1 MLRVRAGSVHP
12 VTAPPITDGAVL
24 VADDGRITAVAA
36 HAQVPDPPGA
46 RRVEF
51 PDAVLVPGLVNAH
64 THLEL
69 THLAGRNPERE
80 FSRWIRTIR
89 ALKDATTPE
98 EFDHSAEQGVRDCW
112 MAGVTCVADTGST
125 GAPLRALVRLG
136 ARGIYYQEV
145 FGPDPADRA
154 ATLAEL
160 RAAVAR
166 LGPVASGRAR
176 LGVSPHAP
184 YTVSEPLYRA
194 VAAFAR
200 REALPLAV
208 HLAESRE
215 ETALVRDGA
224 GSFAEALRARGIPVQ
239 AHHCS
244 PVQYLLQLGV
254 LERATGWLCIH
265 CVQVDE
271 GDIDIL
277 RRAGVGLASC
287 PRSNRAHAHG
297 TAPLSA
303 LRAAGI
309 PVGLGTDSVV
319 SAGDVNLLAEAAAAG
334 LYEEDALRMLTIEGA
349 RALGLDA
356 EIGSLEV
363 GKQADL
369 AVFPSTVFSRP
380 LPTST
385 ALLTIVAGRV
395 VRGYIP
401 AQ

>member
-1 MLRVRAGSVHP
+1 
-12 VTAPPITDGAVL
+12 
-24 VADDGRITAVAA
+24 
-36 HAQVPDPPGA
+36 
-46 RRVEF
+46 
-51 PDAVLVPGLVNAH
+51 
-64 THLEL
+64 
-69 THLAGRNPERE
+69 
-80 FSRWIRTIR
+80 
-89 ALKDATTPE
+89 
-98 EFDHSAEQGVRDCW
+98 VRDCW

-125 GAPLRALVRLG
+125 GAPLRALARLG

-166 LGPVASGRAR
+166 LGPIASGRAR

-215 ETALVRDGA
+215 ETALVRDGT
-224 GSFAEALRARGIPVQ
+224 GSFAEALQARGILVQ
-239 AHHCS
+239 PHRCS

-254 LERATGWLCIH
+254 LEHATGWLCIH

-297 TAPLSA
+297 TAPLAA

-319 SAGDVNLLAEAAAAG
+319 SAGDVNLWAEAAAAG
-334 LYEEDALRMLTIEGA
+334 LYEGDALRMLTIEGA

-369 AVFPSTVFSRP
+369 AVFPSTVLSRP

>member
-1 MLRVRAGSVHP
+1 RSARASLPSARMLRVRAGSVHP

-125 GAPLRALVRLG
+125 GAPLRALARLG

-145 FGPDPADRA
+145 SGPDPAD
-154 ATLAEL
+154 
-160 RAAVAR
+160 
-166 LGPVASGRAR
+166 
-176 LGVSPHAP
+176 
-184 YTVSEPLYRA
+184 
-194 VAAFAR
+194 
-200 REALPLAV
+200 
-208 HLAESRE
+208 
-215 ETALVRDGA
+215 
-224 GSFAEALRARGIPVQ
+224 
-239 AHHCS
+239 
-244 PVQYLLQLGV
+244 
-254 LERATGWLCIH
+254 
-265 CVQVDE
+265 
-271 GDIDIL
+271 
-277 RRAGVGLASC
+277 
-287 PRSNRAHAHG
+287 G
-297 TAPLSA
+297 TAPLAA

>member
-1 MLRVRAGSVHP
+1 MLRVRVGSVHP

-24 VADDGRITAVAA
+24 VADDGRIAAVGA
-36 HAQVPDPPGA
+36 HARVPDPPGA

-51 PDAVLVPGLVNAH
+51 SDAVVVPGLVNTH

-89 ALKDATTPE
+89 SLKDATTPE

-112 MAGVTCVADTGST
+112 TAGVTCVADTGST
-125 GAPLRALVRLG
+125 GAPLRALARLG

-154 ATLAEL
+154 ASLAEL
-160 RAAVAR
+160 QAALVR
-166 LGPVASGRAR
+166 LAPVATSRAR

-194 VAAFAR
+194 VAELAR

-224 GSFAEALRARGIPVQ
+224 GSFAEALRARGIAVV
-239 AHHCS
+239 ARHCS
-244 PVQYLLQLGV
+244 PVQYVVQLGV
-254 LERATGWLCIH
+254 LASGHCLAIH

-271 GDIDIL
+271 RDVQTLKQSG
-277 RRAGVGLASC
+277 AGLAAC

-297 TAPLSA
+297 TAPLA
-303 LRAAGI
+303 AFRAAGI

-319 SAGDVNLLAEAAAAG
+319 SAGDVNLWAEARAAG
-334 LYEEDALRMLTIEGA
+334 LDGENALRMLTIEGA
-349 RALGLDA
+349 RALGLES

-363 GKQADL
+363 GKAADL
-369 AVFPSTVFSRP
+369 AVFPSTDFYRP
-380 LPTST
+380 LPPSS
-385 ALLTIVAGRV
+385 ALLTVVAGRPV
-395 VRGYIP
+395 HGYIP

>member
-12 VTAPPITDGAVL
+12 VTAPPISDGAVL
-24 VADDGRITAVAA
+24 VADDGRIAAVGA
-36 HAQVPDPPGA
+36 HADVPLPPGA

-51 PDAVLVPGLVNAH
+51 PDAVLVPGLVNTH

-89 ALKDATTPE
+89 SLKDATTPE

-112 MAGVTCVADTGST
+112 TAGVTCVADTGST
-125 GAPLRALVRLG
+125 GAPLRALARLG

-154 ATLAEL
+154 ASLAEVQ
-160 RAAVAR
+160 AAVVR
-166 LGPVASGRAR
+166 LGPVATARTR

-184 YTVSEPLYRA
+184 YSVSEPLYRA
-194 VAAFAR
+194 VADFAR
-200 REALPLAV
+200 RESLPLAV

-224 GSFAEALRARGIPVQ
+224 GSFAEALRARGIPVR

-254 LERATGWLCIH
+254 LERATGWLSIH

-271 GDIDIL
+271 RDLDIL
-277 RRAGVGLASC
+277 RQARVGLAHC
-287 PRSNRAHAHG
+287 PRSNRAHRHG
-297 TAPLSA
+297 TAPLA
-303 LRAAGI
+303 AFRAAGI

-319 SAGDVNLLAEAAAAG
+319 SAGDVNLWAEAAAAG
-334 LYEEDALRMLTIEGA
+334 LDGEDALRMLTIEGA
-349 RALGLDA
+349 RALGLES
-356 EIGSLEV
+356 EIGSLEA

-369 AVFPSTVFSRP
+369 AVFPATVLHRP
-380 LPTST
+380 PPSST
-385 ALLTIVAGRV
+385 ALLTVIAGRPV
-395 VRGYIP
+395 HGYIP

>member
-1 MLRVRAGSVHP
+1 MLRIRAGSVHP

-24 VADDGRITAVAA
+24 VADDGRITAVA
-36 HAQVPDPPGA
+36 
-46 RRVEF
+46 
-51 PDAVLVPGLVNAH
+51 
-64 THLEL
+64 
-69 THLAGRNPERE
+69 
-80 FSRWIRTIR
+80 

-125 GAPLRALVRLG
+125 GAPLRALARLG

-224 GSFAEALRARGIPVQ
+224 GSFAEALRARGIPVT
-239 AHHCS
+239 AHGCS
-244 PVQYLLQLGV
+244 PVQYLLRLGV

-271 GDIDIL
+271 TDIRTL
-277 RRAGVGLASC
+277 KESGAGVAAC
-287 PRSNRAHAHG
+287 PRSNRAHGHG
-297 TAPLSA
+297 TAPLA
-303 LRAAGI
+303 GFRAAGI
-309 PVGLGTDSVV
+309 PLGLGTDSVV
-319 SAGDVNLLAEAAAAG
+319 SAGDVNLWAEAAAAG
-334 LYEEDALRMLTIEGA
+334 LHGGDA
-349 RALGLDA
+349 
-356 EIGSLEV
+356 
-363 GKQADL
+363 
-369 AVFPSTVFSRP
+369 P
-380 LPTST
+380 
-385 ALLTIVAGRV
+385 RV
-395 VRGYIP
+395 VPVRGGP
-401 AQ
+401 GLGP

>member
-1 MLRVRAGSVHP
+1 MLRIRAGSVHP

-24 VADDGRITAVAA
+24 VTDDGRIAAVAA
-36 HAQVPDPPGA
+36 HAQVPDPPGV

-51 PDAVLVPGLVNAH
+51 PDAVLVPGLVNTH

-89 ALKDATTPE
+89 ALKDATAPE

-112 MAGVTCVADTGST
+112 TAGVTCVADTGST
-125 GAPLRALVRLG
+125 GAPLRALGRLG

-145 FGPDPADRA
+145 FGPDPADKA
-154 ATLAEL
+154 ASLAEL
-160 RAAVAR
+160 QAAVVR

-200 REALPLAV
+200 RETLPVAT

-224 GSFAEALRARGIPVQ
+224 GSFAEALRARGIAVS
-239 AHHCS
+239 AHGCS

-254 LERATGWLCIH
+254 LERATGWLFIH
-265 CVQVDE
+265 CVQVDAQ
-271 GDIDIL
+271 DIAIL
-277 RRAGVGLASC
+277 RDSGGAVASC
-287 PRSNRAHAHG
+287 PRSNRAHGHG
-297 TAPLSA
+297 TAPLA
-303 LRAAGI
+303 GFRAAGI
-309 PVGLGTDSVV
+309 PLGLGTDSVV
-319 SAGDVNLLAEAAAAG
+319 SAGDVNLWAEAAAAG
-334 LYEEDALRMLTIEGA
+334 LHGEDALRMLTIEGA
-349 RALGLDA
+349 RALGLEA

-369 AVFPSTVFSRP
+369 AVFPSTILHQPPPS
-380 LPTST
+380 ST
-385 ALLTIVAGRV
+385 ALLTLVAGRP